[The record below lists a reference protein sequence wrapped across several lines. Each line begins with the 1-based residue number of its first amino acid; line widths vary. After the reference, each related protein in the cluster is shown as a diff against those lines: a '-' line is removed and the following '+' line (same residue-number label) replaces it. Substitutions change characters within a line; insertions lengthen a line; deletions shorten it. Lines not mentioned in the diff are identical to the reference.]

1 MLNYCLKLRLTDLCE
16 YCEKEIFYKNKI
28 AQILEQ
34 ENYELNNSFKTNELR
49 NYFHERALSLKKQ
62 ISISSNETL
71 ENNYNKIKLIIDD
84 LRDYEEIFKASS

>member
-1 MLNYCLKLRLTDLCE
+1 MRV
-16 YCEKEIFYKNKI
+16 
-28 AQILEQ
+28 
-34 ENYELNNSFKTNELR
+34 KTNELR

-84 LRDYEEIFKASS
+84 LRDYEVIF

>member
-62 ISISSNETL
+62 ISMSSNETL

-84 LRDYEEIFKASS
+84 LRDYEVIF

>member
-16 YCEKEIFYKNKI
+16 YCEKEIFYNYKI

-62 ISISSNETL
+62 ISMSSNETL

-84 LRDYEEIFKASS
+84 LRDYEVIF